1 MEIIERPLYT
11 PHITS
16 LLDKGMMLVLTGQRR
31 VGKSCMLKS
40 IKQYLEENRTGANI
54 VLINKEFA
62 EFDFIHN
69 HQDLYKY
76 ATDNLPKGQRGYL
89 LIDEV
94 QDIEGFEK
102 ALRSLQAEERCQIVV
117 TGSNAKMLSSELT
130 TLLSG
135 RYVEIPIH
143 SLCYKEF
150 LCFHGL
156 EDSDQSMSRYLTY
169 GGLPGLK
176 RIGIESPEIVNDYLQ
191 SVYDTIMLRDI
202 VAREQIR
209 NIPFLENLIAFIA
222 DNVGRLVSVNSISNY
237 MKSQKQDVSASVISN
252 YIRFMANAHIISGVN
267 RYDIHGRRLFELI
280 GKYYFEDLGLRN
292 LLCGFNIRGSIERVV
307 ENAVWL
313 HLVSHGYKV
322 TVGVLRSG
330 EIDFVAVKGA
340 RTVYIQA
347 TYLLASDE
355 TIAREFGNLKKIKDN
370 HPKIVVSLDPIGG
383 ELPEYPGIQHLN
395 LRQFLL
401 KEEL

>member
-1 MEIIERPLYT
+1 
-11 PHITS
+11 
-16 LLDKGMMLVLTGQRR
+16 
-31 VGKSCMLKS
+31 
-40 IKQYLEENRTGANI
+40 
-54 VLINKEFA
+54 
-62 EFDFIHN
+62 
-69 HQDLYKY
+69 LYKY